1 MTLKKIELSLLLAF
15 ILLASAYGESLSVMH
30 WNISNAFDTVK
41 DPKKN
46 DTVIPIEKYND
57 KMSMTAGV
65 IKKHMTDIVTLCEIE
80 NINVLEDLATRC
92 GYEYFYLIEG
102 NDPRGIDVA
111 VMSVYEMDY
120 KSNKDMP
127 TPYPG
132 NPRYKFS
139 RDCVTGQF
147 KTPTGKNFCIIT
159 THLKSSFRDDGKS
172 EMKRDAQAK
181 GMLNVI
187 ENIYKTEKSE
197 PFLIITGDLNTTRYS
212 STLQILEKAGLRILN
227 YKEKQNDFYTYIYKN
242 EKQDLDY
249 IIVNQKLEK
258 AMKHTKLRTINS
270 KIVSDVSDHY
280 PIILEFDL

>member
-1 MTLKKIELSLLLAF
+1 MTLKKIKLSLFLTF
-15 ILLASAYGESLSVMH
+15 VLLASAYAESLSVMH

-46 DTVIPIEKYND
+46 DTVLSAEKYND
-57 KMSMTAGV
+57 KMSITAGV
-65 IKKHMTDIVTLCEIE
+65 IKKQMPDIVTLCEVE
-80 NINVLEDLATRC
+80 NINVLGDLAARC

-111 VMSVYEMDY
+111 IMSVYEMDY
-120 KSNKDMP
+120 KSNKDML

-147 KTPTGKNFCIIT
+147 KTPSGKNFCIIT

-172 EMKRDAQAK
+172 EMKREAQAK

-187 ENIYKTEKSE
+187 ENIYKAEKSE
-197 PFLIITGDLNTTRYS
+197 PFLIITGDLNTKRYS
-212 STLQILEKAGLRILN
+212 STLQILEKAGLQILN

-249 IIVNQKLEK
+249 IIVNRKLEK
-258 AMKHTKLRTINS
+258 AMKRPKLQTINS
-270 KIVSDVSDHY
+270 KIISDVSDHY

>member
-1 MTLKKIELSLLLAF
+1 MKLKSLFLSLLIAF
-15 ILLASAYGESLSVMH
+15 VFLTSAYAESLSIMH
-30 WNISNAFDTVK
+30 WNIANAFDTIE
-41 DPKKN
+41 DSKKN
-46 DTVIPIEKYND
+46 DTVLSVEKYND
-57 KMSMTAGV
+57 KISLTAGI
-65 IKKHMTDIVTLCEIE
+65 IKKHKTDIVTLCEVE
-80 NINVLEDLATRC
+80 NINVLSDLAKRC

-111 VMSVYEMDY
+111 IMSIYEMNY

-147 KTPTGKNFCIIT
+147 QTPEGKNFCIVT

-181 GMLNVI
+181 GILNVI
-187 ENIYKTEKSE
+187 DNIYKCEKE
-197 PFLIITGDLNTTRYS
+197 ELYLILTGDLNTTRYS
-212 STLQILEKAGLRILN
+212 SSLQILEKAGLKILN
-227 YKEKQNDFYTYIYKN
+227 YKEKQENFYTYIYKG

-249 IIVNQKLEK
+249 IIINQKLEK
-258 AMKHTKLRTINS
+258 AMKHPKLQAIHD
-270 KIVSDVSDHY
+270 KMVSDVSDHY
-280 PIILEFDL
+280 PIILKFDL

>member
-1 MTLKKIELSLLLAF
+1 MTLKKIKLSLLLTF
-15 ILLASAYGESLSVMH
+15 ILLFSAYSESLSIMH

-46 DTVIPIEKYND
+46 DTVITTEKYNN
-57 KMSMTAGV
+57 KMSITAGI
-65 IKKHMTDIVTLCEIE
+65 IKKYMTDIVTLCEVE
-80 NINVLEDLATRC
+80 NINVLKDLADRC

-111 VMSVYEMDY
+111 IMSVYEMDY

-147 KTPTGKNFCIIT
+147 KTPNGKNFYVIT

-181 GMLNVI
+181 GMLTVI
-187 ENIYKTEKSE
+187 ENIYKEEKNE
-197 PFLIITGDLNTTRYS
+197 PFLIITGDLNTNRYS

-227 YKEKQNDFYTYIYKN
+227 YKQKQNDFYTYIYKN

-258 AMKHTKLRTINS
+258 AMKRPKLQTVNS
-270 KIVSDVSDHY
+270 KIISGASDHY

>member
-1 MTLKKIELSLLLAF
+1 MKLKSLFLSLLIAF
-15 ILLASAYGESLSVMH
+15 VFLTSAYAESLSIMH
-30 WNISNAFDTVK
+30 WNIANAFDTIE
-41 DPKKN
+41 DSKKN
-46 DTVIPIEKYND
+46 DTVLSVEKYND
-57 KMSMTAGV
+57 KISLTAGI
-65 IKKHMTDIVTLCEIE
+65 IKKYQTDIVTLCEVE
-80 NINVLEDLATRC
+80 NMNVLSDLAKRC

-111 VMSVYEMDY
+111 IMSVYEMIY

-147 KTPTGKNFCIIT
+147 QTPEGKNFCIVT

-181 GMLNVI
+181 GILNVI
-187 ENIYKTEKSE
+187 DNIYNCEKEE
-197 PFLIITGDLNTTRYS
+197 PYLILTGDLNTTRYS
-212 STLQILEKAGLRILN
+212 SSLQILEKAGLKILN
-227 YKEKQNDFYTYIYKN
+227 YKEKQENFYTYIYRK

-258 AMKHTKLRTINS
+258 AMKHPKLQAIHD
-270 KIVSDVSDHY
+270 KMVSDVSDHY
-280 PIILEFDL
+280 PIILKFDL

>member
-1 MTLKKIELSLLLAF
+1 MTLKKIKLSLFLTF
-15 ILLASAYGESLSVMH
+15 VLLASAYAESLSVMH

-46 DTVIPIEKYND
+46 DTVLSAEKYND
-57 KMSMTAGV
+57 KMSITAGV
-65 IKKHMTDIVTLCEIE
+65 IKKQMPDIVTLCEVE
-80 NINVLEDLATRC
+80 NINVLGDLAARC

-111 VMSVYEMDY
+111 IMSVYEMDY
-120 KSNKDMP
+120 KSNKDML

-147 KTPTGKNFCIIT
+147 KTPSGKSFCIIT

-172 EMKRDAQAK
+172 EMKREAQAK

-187 ENIYKTEKSE
+187 ENIYEAEKSE
-197 PFLIITGDLNTTRYS
+197 PFLIITGDLNTKRYS
-212 STLQILEKAGLRILN
+212 STLQILEKAGLQILN

-249 IIVNQKLEK
+249 IIVNRKLEK
-258 AMKHTKLRTINS
+258 AMKRPKLQTINS
-270 KIVSDVSDHY
+270 KIISDVSDHY

>member
-1 MTLKKIELSLLLAF
+1 MKLKKITLLL
-15 ILLASAYGESLSVMH
+15 ILTLICTISAYCESLSIMH
-30 WNISNAFDTVK
+30 WNIANAFDTIEE
-41 DPKKN
+41 PKKN
-46 DTVIPIEKYND
+46 DTVLSPEEYND
-57 KMSMTAGV
+57 KMSLTAGI
-65 IKKHMTDIVTLCEIE
+65 IKKHMTDIVTLCEVE
-80 NINVLEDLATRC
+80 NINVLQDLATRC

-111 VMSVYEMDY
+111 IMSVYEMTY

-147 KTPTGKNFCIIT
+147 QTPEGKNFCIVT

-172 EMKRDAQAK
+172 EMKRDAQVK

-187 ENIYKTEKSE
+187 ENIYNTEKTE
-197 PFLIITGDLNTTRYS
+197 PYLIVTGDLNATRYS
-212 STLQILEKAGLRILN
+212 SPLQILEKAGLKILN
-227 YKEKQNDFYTYIYKN
+227 YKEKQDDFYTYIYKN

-249 IIVNQKLEK
+249 IIVNQKLDK
-258 AMKHTKLRTINS
+258 AMKRPKLQAIHD
-270 KIVSDVSDHY
+270 KMVSDVSDHY
-280 PIILEFDL
+280 PIILKFDL